1 MILREG
7 KLFVVT
13 SAFSLC
19 HVLW

>member
-13 SAFSLC
+13 SVFSLY